1 MRALQKM
8 PSGSLSASCAY
19 APRPAPSLA
28 GIRCQQDRSL
38 SDAVG
43 YVHGGKYQFDET
55 YNVAH
60 QFTSGGEITAQ
71 VVAGNTM
78 NLSELVK
85 PETDMLQGTLVLTP
99 SRSLAAVSIVNEEM
113 SWERFVVRLVGG
125 DGADTAAD
133 VAVTVTPESGDL
145 APRGGANNVCD
156 PSKPYKDS
164 APITL
169 SLSRHGVGYLQYIA
183 GGGEDELKE
192 KPLYMMVKTELVTRT
207 WLVRLVPDA

>member
-1 MRALQKM
+1 M
-8 PSGSLSASCAY
+8 
-19 APRPAPSLA
+19 
-28 GIRCQQDRSL
+28 

-60 QFTSGGEITAQ
+60 QFASGGEITAQ
-71 VVAGNTM
+71 VVAGDEAGKM
-78 NLSELVK
+78 LMMAELVK

-99 SRSLAAVSIVNEEM
+99 SRSLATVSIVNEEM

-125 DGADTAAD
+125 DGADIAAA

-164 APITL
+164 AAITL
-169 SLSRHGVGYLQYIA
+169 SLSRHGVSYLQYVA
-183 GGGEDELKE
+183 GGGEDELKK
-192 KPLYMMVKTELVTRT
+192 KPLYMVVKTELVTRT